1 MDKKEILMSFDL
13 IEKAIDGRKLYSVT
27 RICEQIDYV
36 LALDEEDA
44 QELIE
49 DEIDLDLDADNIDVT
64 VNEVTHNSYIDY
76 ESVNWTPT
84 GVSKGCKVTNMD
96 ILKFLKEIERKKKI
110 QIELDEKQ
118 LKFKLD

>member
-49 DEIDLDLDADNIDVT
+49 DEIDLDTDNIDVT